1 MLGSIRTVRVTLTF
15 VVLAAGLGLGLR
27 SAGGGVYGHAP
38 PEDAGVGPAQTQDA
52 AGAQAGK
59 PSGGARAG
67 RWPS

>member
-27 SAGGGVYGHAP
+27 SAGGGVYEHAP
-38 PEDAGVGPAQTQDA
+38 PEDAGVG
-52 AGAQAGK
+52 AGADAGCRRC
-59 PSGGARAG
+59 SGGKAFGWGTGA